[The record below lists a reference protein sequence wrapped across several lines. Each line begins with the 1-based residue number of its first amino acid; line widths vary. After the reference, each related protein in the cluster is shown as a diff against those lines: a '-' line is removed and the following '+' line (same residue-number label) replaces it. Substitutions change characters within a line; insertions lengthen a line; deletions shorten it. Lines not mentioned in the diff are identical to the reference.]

1 MVFTLDPL
9 ELRLALIEVQALCFE
24 INTGGRLTFTH
35 AFAARHTLC
44 WLFTRGDFHELLEKL
59 LVIALNIGLLHR
71 LLVLMYP
78 LLVPEKPLL
87 VILAEL
93 DLLLGISADLL
104 APCDTR

>member
-1 MVFTLDPL
+1 M
-9 ELRLALIEVQALCFE
+9 QALCFE
-24 INTGGRLTFTH
+24 INTGDRLTFTH

-44 WLFTRGDFHELLEKL
+44 WLFTRGDFHELFEQL
-59 LVIALNIGLLHR
+59 LVIALNIGLLYR

-78 LLVPEKPLL
+78 LLVPEEPLL